1 MGDARQ
7 ENESR
12 NTIEK
17 RQIGYATTGVSA
29 ALLLKK
35 ERIDAQNIDV
45 LSMVCRTRHY
55 AKPYSW
61 TLG

>member
-1 MGDARQ
+1 VGDAGQ

-35 ERIDAQNIDV
+35 ERIDA
-45 LSMVCRTRHY
+45 
-55 AKPYSW
+55 
-61 TLG
+61 

>member
-1 MGDARQ
+1 MFSAFLPERPLRFAFFSTAS

-29 ALLLKK
+29 ALLLEE
-35 ERIDAQNIDV
+35 ERIDA
-45 LSMVCRTRHY
+45 
-55 AKPYSW
+55 
-61 TLG
+61 